1 MKFKIRKRHAVIAGI
16 NALCIAGALALTA
29 AGDHAARAQLYNYS
43 ADKWDSSGGSTQISC
58 FFSED
63 SGQSVQSVAA
73 IRSALTKALSDVNLI
88 AEDGKS
94 LFTDAYS
101 TPAGTVQVQSDGY
114 SHSEAELTVVGG
126 DFFYFRDFRLLSG
139 AFFSEGDFMQDG
151 AVIDRSLAWNLYGSD
166 NVAGMKLT
174 IQSKDYFIS
183 GVIDTP
189 KNKEEKYCAGDAP
202 RIYISY
208 EGAAG
213 LGLASAL
220 SEAPPPE
227 EGMTPEFSDITLYE
241 VISPDSVENYSLNTL
256 KKYFGDGDP
265 ERLLIVDNTHRFA
278 PSRLAGMFRKRWKN
292 SVINSKLS
300 LPWWENAS
308 RIAEYKLAPVYFF
321 RRLLFIPPVLTVL
334 WLLYLAWLFV
344 SRNKG
349 RFISAVIDKIYQ
361 INYKRH
367 MKKKQKEVE

>member
-29 AGDHAARAQLYNYS
+29 AGSHAARSQMYNYS
-43 ADKWDSSGGSTQISC
+43 AEKWDSSGGSTQISC

-63 SGQSVQSVAA
+63 SGMSVQSVAA
-73 IRSALTKALSDVNLI
+73 IRSALTKALSDVNQF

-101 TPAGTVQVQSDGY
+101 TPAGTVQVQSDST

-139 AFFSEGDFMQDG
+139 AFFSGEDFMQDG

-166 NVAGMKLT
+166 NVAGMTLSIGAKNF
-174 IQSKDYFIS
+174 FIS

-189 KNKEEKYCAGDAP
+189 QNKEEAYCAGDAP

-208 EGAAG
+208 EGASG
-213 LGLASAL
+213 LGIATSTQGYA
-220 SEAPPPE
+220 PE
-227 EGMTPEFSDITLYE
+227 EGEMPQFTDITMYE
-241 VISPDSVENYSLNTL
+241 VISPDAVENFTLNAL
-256 KKYFGDGDP
+256 KDHFGEGDP
-265 ERLLIVDNTHRFA
+265 ERLLIVDNTHRFS
-278 PSRLAGMFRKRWKN
+278 PSRLAKTFRKRWKH
-292 SVINSKLS
+292 SVLNSKLS

-334 WLLYLAWLFV
+334 WIIYLVWLFV

-367 MKKKQKEVE
+367 LKKKQKEVQ

>member
-1 MKFKIRKRHAVIAGI
+1 METQEEKREDNIIPQGK
-16 NALCIAGALALTA
+16 L
-29 AGDHAARAQLYNYS
+29 RAKRQRYPI
-43 ADKWDSSGGSTQISC
+43 T
-58 FFSED
+58 F
-63 SGQSVQSVAA
+63 V
-73 IRSALTKALSDVNLI
+73 
-88 AEDGKS
+88 
-94 LFTDAYS
+94 
-101 TPAGTVQVQSDGY
+101 
-114 SHSEAELTVVGG
+114 TVVFLLVLV
-126 DFFYFRDFRLLSG
+126 FFAVQCIILLRHHSVSAYNVG
-139 AFFSEGDFMQDG
+139 MP
-151 AVIDRSLAWNLYGSD
+151 GSD

-241 VISPDSVENYSLNTL
+241 VISPDSVETYSLNTL